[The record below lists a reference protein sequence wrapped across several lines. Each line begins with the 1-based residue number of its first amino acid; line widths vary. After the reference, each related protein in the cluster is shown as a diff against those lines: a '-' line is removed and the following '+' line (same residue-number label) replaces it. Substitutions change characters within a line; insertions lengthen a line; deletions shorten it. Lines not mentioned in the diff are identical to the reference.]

1 MLEERALSPE
11 TTEEVERLVTLA
23 QESGT
28 LPRVTFNT
36 PEKLEEEPCHRKLA
50 KLTTKYNRKD
60 LQRWRDLEEW
70 IDTQLQELY
79 QYQVGWFLT
88 PSPAPPMVPLP
99 PKEQKKR
106 RGPDEWLCPPSPSG
120 AWEMAGWLRDRNVSS
135 PPDLAEEVQL
145 EQQSSSIPRLL
156 TVIFH
161 KLQETDATAA
171 PEPEIDIEDL
181 LEVPNEEQKSRLQE
195 ILHTCSRPTEDFVAE
210 LLDRLRGLRK
220 IANPQRK

>member
-11 TTEEVERLVTLA
+11 TTEEVERLVSLA
-23 QESGT
+23 QGSAA
-28 LPRVTFNT
+28 LPRVTFST

-70 IDTQLQELY
+70 IDAQLQELY
-79 QYQVGWFLT
+79 QYQ
-88 PSPAPPMVPLP
+88 
-99 PKEQKKR
+99 
-106 RGPDEWLCPPSPSG
+106 
-120 AWEMAGWLRDRNVSS
+120 
-135 PPDLAEEVQL
+135 
-145 EQQSSSIPRLL
+145 
-156 TVIFH
+156 
-161 KLQETDATAA
+161 LQEETEATAA

-181 LEVPNEEQKSRLQE
+181 LEVSNEEQKSRLQE
-195 ILHTCSRPTEDFVAE
+195 ILHQCSRPTEDFVAE

>member
-11 TTEEVERLVTLA
+11 TKEEVERLVSLA
-23 QESGT
+23 QGSGA

-70 IDTQLQELY
+70 IDAQLQELY
-79 QYQVGWFLT
+79 QYQ
-88 PSPAPPMVPLP
+88 
-99 PKEQKKR
+99 
-106 RGPDEWLCPPSPSG
+106 
-120 AWEMAGWLRDRNVSS
+120 
-135 PPDLAEEVQL
+135 
-145 EQQSSSIPRLL
+145 
-156 TVIFH
+156 
-161 KLQETDATAA
+161 LQEETEATAA

-181 LEVPNEEQKSRLQE
+181 LEVSNEEQKSRLQE
-195 ILHTCSRPTEDFVAE
+195 ILHKCSRPTEEFVAE